1 MPVWMRAVV
10 LSSCRSIHCSTKNT
24 KMALKT
30 TCSDAVFE
38 TACVDATMP
47 ARTQTKEPKYQA
59 GAGGALAGGRRVR
72 SRNTAAIRKTQIAQV
87 EGTPHPVVQQRQE
100 HEADVDETARHD
112 HEEVVPRPR
121 PHSTHET
128 ETATGSFAYGDTDI
142 G

>member
-10 LSSCRSIHCSTKNT
+10 LSSWRSIHCSTKNT

-47 ARTQTKEPKYQA
+47 ARIQTKEPKYQA

-72 SRNTAAIRKTQIAQV
+72 SRNPAAIRKHRSLRSKALPT
-87 EGTPHPVVQQRQE
+87 R
-100 HEADVDETARHD
+100 
-112 HEEVVPRPR
+112 
-121 PHSTHET
+121 
-128 ETATGSFAYGDTDI
+128 
-142 G
+142 